1 MKPFLSTLK
10 RTLNAHILYTVTLHN
25 TNKTLERAQKMI
37 PSVSSSF
44 LLIGAVALLR
54 SVKKTKKTRKVFRV
68 YMDGCFDLMHFGH
81 ANALRQARAIASLA
95 SAGGEGG
102 DVEGAGAEVELIV
115 GLVSDEE
122 ILRCKG
128 PPVLPEQERVKCVRA
143 VKWVD
148 DVIANVPYELTKE
161 FVRELFSEKYGI
173 DCIVHG
179 DDPCYLPDGTDAY
192 AIPKALGKYREIKRT
207 EGVSTTDLVA
217 RLLEYADASENTR
230 SQVGD
235 ESSGGKRSEKNERH
249 EARFC
254 TTASRIAQFAAKV
267 SYSKTSKMHEETEKR
282 KTDKKQRKNEKTE
295 ETTCCYVVGAFD
307 VFNAGHVELLEEC
320 SFVADKVVCAVIAD
334 EYLTRD
340 QTNQPPPMLNQSE
353 RAMSA
358 IACRHCDDVVVG
370 APARLTDD
378 ICKTFNVTAVVFEDD
393 DAVTERDRNVCEKN
407 GVQILSVKERV
418 FSRKKLTIAKRVQAN
433 RALFEE
439 RQKRKMA
446 SEKAYYEQKAFVAED

>member
-1 MKPFLSTLK
+1 
-10 RTLNAHILYTVTLHN
+10 
-25 TNKTLERAQKMI
+25 MI
-37 PSVSSSF
+37 PFVSSSF
-44 LLIGAVALLR
+44 LLVGAVALLR
-54 SVKKTKKTRKVFRV
+54 AKKTLKKTRKVFRV
-68 YMDGCFDLMHFGH
+68 YVDGCFDLMHFGH
-81 ANALRQARAIASLA
+81 ANALRQARAIASFA
-95 SAGGEGG
+95 STGGKEGG
-102 DVEGAGAEVELIV
+102 YVEGAEEVELIV

-148 DVIANVPYELTKE
+148 DIIANVPYELTRE
-161 FVRELFSEKYGI
+161 FVEELFSEKYGI

-217 RLLEYADASENTR
+217 RLLEYADASENTT

-267 SYSKTSKMHEETEKR
+267 SYSKTSKMHEETERR
-282 KTDKKQRKNEKTE
+282 KTDKKQRKNERNE

>member
-1 MKPFLSTLK
+1 
-10 RTLNAHILYTVTLHN
+10 
-25 TNKTLERAQKMI
+25 MI
-37 PSVSSSF
+37 PFVSSSF
-44 LLIGAVALLR
+44 LLVGAVALLR
-54 SVKKTKKTRKVFRV
+54 AKKTLKKTRKVFRV
-68 YMDGCFDLMHFGH
+68 YVDGCFDLMHFGH
-81 ANALRQARAIASLA
+81 ANALRQARAIASFA
-95 SAGGEGG
+95 STGGKEGG
-102 DVEGAGAEVELIV
+102 DVEGAEVEVELIV

-148 DVIANVPYELTKE
+148 DIIANVPYELTRE
-161 FVRELFSEKYGI
+161 FVEELFSEKYGI

-217 RLLEYADASENTR
+217 RLLEYADASENT
-230 SQVGD
+230 SKSAGD

-282 KTDKKQRKNEKTE
+282 KTDKKQRKNEKNE

>member
-10 RTLNAHILYTVTLHN
+10 RTLNAHILYTVTLRN

-54 SVKKTKKTRKVFRV
+54 AVKKTKKTRKVFRV

-148 DVIANVPYELTKE
+148 DIIANVPYELTRE
-161 FVRELFSEKYGI
+161 FVEELFSEKYGI

-217 RLLEYADASENTR
+217 RVLEYADASENT
-230 SQVGD
+230 SNSAGD
-235 ESSGGKRSEKNERH
+235 ESSGGKRNEKNERH

-282 KTDKKQRKNEKTE
+282 KTDKKQRNNEKTE

>member
-1 MKPFLSTLK
+1 
-10 RTLNAHILYTVTLHN
+10 
-25 TNKTLERAQKMI
+25 MI
-37 PSVSSSF
+37 PFVSSSF
-44 LLIGAVALLR
+44 LLVGAVALLR
-54 SVKKTKKTRKVFRV
+54 AKKTLKKTRKVFRV
-68 YMDGCFDLMHFGH
+68 YVDGCFDLMHFGH
-81 ANALRQARAIASLA
+81 ANALRQARAIASFQT
-95 SAGGEGG
+95 STGGKEGG
-102 DVEGAGAEVELIV
+102 YVEGAEEVELIV

-148 DVIANVPYELTKE
+148 DIIANVPYELTRE
-161 FVRELFSEKYGI
+161 FVEELFSEKYGI

-217 RLLEYADASENTR
+217 RLLEYADASENTT

-267 SYSKTSKMHEETEKR
+267 SYSKTSKMHEETKKR
-282 KTDKKQRKNEKTE
+282 KTDKKQRKNERNE

-340 QTNQPPPMLNQSE
+340 KTNQPPPMLNQSE

>member
-1 MKPFLSTLK
+1 MSRGLGDVYK
-10 RTLNAHILYTVTLHN
+10 R
-25 TNKTLERAQKMI
+25 Q
-37 PSVSSSF
+37 
-44 LLIGAVALLR
+44 
-54 SVKKTKKTRKVFRV
+54 V

-95 SAGGEGG
+95 SGGGEGG

-148 DVIANVPYELTKE
+148 DIIANVPYELTRE
-161 FVRELFSEKYGI
+161 FVEELFSEKYGI
-173 DCIVHG
+173 DCIGHG

-217 RLLEYADASENTR
+217 RLLEYADASENTT
-230 SQVGD
+230 SKGAGD

-282 KTDKKQRKNEKTE
+282 KTDKKQRKNEKNE

-340 QTNQPPPMLNQSE
+340 KTNQPPPMLNQSE